1 MVLKKVLSLI
11 HTRVLC
17 VRNKSLREAS
27 LMMLIPL
34 LLMMAAFLL
43 ILFWGTLENR
53 KLAGR
58 YIQDT
63 ASLYVE
69 LTNKSIYQI
78 NRELIILATRN
89 EYVRNMPDDMEP
101 SDGKYYDWI
110 QTIKTQNSTLAIR
123 YEETDTFF
131 VFGRSAEVYIDDEG
145 TCFRD
150 SIKTE
155 LKSSVID
162 LMYEKAREDS
172 VKPQWDYL
180 LVGRELYAVGWYAR
194 NQRAVGCVIRM
205 SNILNTLEDAT
216 QNYRVIPFIRLED
229 GMITTTEEV
238 FKIYDGEF
246 DADKDLKGQIFSY
259 PLSNLGEVNLY
270 VLPSG
275 GIQENLMR
283 MQIVLITMVIVL
295 VIICTIVFRQ
305 YYFKIMEPIK
315 RFADGLE
322 ALDEEQMLNDDGF
335 NSIVELQ
342 SVNEKF
348 RELLRK
354 IQSLKI
360 AIYEKE
366 LMKQKTELEYAQ
378 EQMKPH
384 FFLNCLS
391 LIHAIADSSGEK
403 DILHIT
409 EVLSDYLRYI
419 FKDSGGQRTIEE
431 ELTHVLSYVE
441 IQKLRYGENAF
452 DFADN
457 IDEDARQCKI
467 PSLLLQI
474 LVENAFV
481 HELSM
486 DNSIEISL
494 YVTFET
500 FDDGKYLYI
509 CVSDTGKG
517 FSTEILDA
525 IEKDRPIIYNG
536 RKHVGLQNIRRRLAL
551 IYGKQASIVF
561 SNMDDG
567 YGAIVEVRI
576 PQMENV

>member
-1 MVLKKVLSLI
+1 M
-11 HTRVLC
+11 
-17 VRNKSLREAS
+17 
-27 LMMLIPL
+27 MMLIPL
-34 LLMMAAFLL
+34 LLIMAAFLF
-43 ILFWGTLENR
+43 ILLWGTLENR
-53 KLAGR
+53 KLASR

-89 EYVRNMPDDMEP
+89 EYVKNMPDDMSP
-101 SDGKYYDWI
+101 GDAKYYDWI
-110 QTIKTQNSTLAIR
+110 QTIKTQNSTLTIR
-123 YEETDTFF
+123 YEETYTFF
-131 VFGRSAEVYIDDEG
+131 VFGRNAEVYIDVDG

-150 SIKTE
+150 SIKDE
-155 LKSSVID
+155 LNSAVID
-162 LMYEKAREDS
+162 LMYEKAMEDS
-172 VKPQWDYL
+172 VKPQWNYL
-180 LVGRELYAVGWYAR
+180 LVDGELFAVGWYAR
-194 NQRAVGCVIRM
+194 DQKAVGCIIRM
-205 SNILNTLEDAT
+205 KDILNTLEDVT
-216 QNYRVIPFIRLED
+216 QNYRVIPFIRLDD
-229 GMITTTEEV
+229 GMITTTDQV
-238 FKIYDGEF
+238 FKLYDGDSNF
-246 DADKDLKGQIFSY
+246 DKDFEGQIFSY
-259 PLSNLGEVNLY
+259 SLSNLGEVSLY

-275 GIQENLMR
+275 GIMENLMH
-283 MQIVLITMVIVL
+283 MQIVLITVVIVL
-295 VIICTIVFRQ
+295 VIICAIVFVQ
-305 YYFKIMEPIK
+305 YYYKIMEPIK

-322 ALDEEQMLNDDGF
+322 ALDEEQMLNDNGF
-335 NSIVELQ
+335 NSILELQ
-342 SVNEKF
+342 SVSEKF

-403 DILHIT
+403 EILHIT

-419 FKDSGGQRTIEE
+419 FKDSGGQCTVEE
-431 ELTHVLSYVE
+431 ELSHVLSYVE

-452 DFADN
+452 DFTDS
-457 IDEDARQCKI
+457 IDEDVRECKI

-494 YVTFET
+494 YITFET

-509 CVSDTGKG
+509 CVSDSGKG
-517 FSTEILDA
+517 FSREILDA
-525 IEKDRPIIYNG
+525 IENDKPIVYNG
-536 RKHVGLQNIRRRLAL
+536 RKHVGLQNIRRRLNL

-576 PQMENV
+576 PQIKNTY